1 MSTAL
6 GMPQKAKKQ
15 AAMSTQY
22 FDPLHFFEDQTS

>member
-15 AAMSTQY
+15 AMSTQY